1 MLSSTY
7 EFMHLHGGPPMTAN
21 LGDGDDWKNQK
32 FELRENYGSRHMGT
46 GVQTLIGGNHL
57 RFVAADA

>member
-1 MLSSTY
+1 
-7 EFMHLHGGPPMTAN
+7 MHLHGGPPMTAN